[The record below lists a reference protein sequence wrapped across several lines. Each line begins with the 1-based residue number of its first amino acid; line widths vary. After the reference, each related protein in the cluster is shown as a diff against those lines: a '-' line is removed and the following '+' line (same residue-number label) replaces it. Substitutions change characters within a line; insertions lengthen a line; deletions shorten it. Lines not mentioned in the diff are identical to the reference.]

1 MKGSL
6 AYCSEKRLCVP
17 GRFAASPVA
26 AAMLVFL
33 GSPSCVM
40 AQDTA
45 KVDESTQPSGVIT
58 LPQVTIIGKEAYD
71 PLTTEGTGLYTI
83 DQTTAATRLPLT
95 LRETPQSVSVVT
107 RQRMDDQKLD
117 TVQGVLENTTGI
129 SAYQSDSQR
138 TSFYSRGFL
147 IDNIQYDGIPAVIGD
162 VINGSGVSD
171 LETAFY
177 DRVEIVRGSSGLLTG
192 TGNPSAAIN
201 LVRKRPAPEFSAST
215 SLSAGSW
222 DNFREMADIS
232 GPLTPD
238 GRVRARVV
246 GVNNDGHSYIDGY
259 QTQKQ
264 AFYGIIEAD
273 ITEDT
278 TFDIGYDYQNS
289 SPKRPT
295 WGGTP
300 LWFSNGSE
308 AEWSRSKSVAADW
321 NRWDNTRQSVFA
333 ELEHRFDNDWKVHS
347 VVKQYRTEYDTQL
360 MGSAGTPDQ
369 NTGLGTFPNGAYPVA
384 LAGKGKSS
392 QSTLDVTASGPF
404 DFMGRQHELVVG
416 GMSSRYTSNKDDV
429 SPFFSGFIPINIY
442 DWDGHFPKPNFDSM
456 TSISTNTKVKQR
468 GFFTTARLSLADP
481 LKLTLGGRFNR
492 YEVDETAGGTPFSYK
507 KSNEFT
513 PYVGL
518 IYDIDST
525 YSAYISYTGI
535 YNPQTSFRDSSGNVL
550 TPTEGRTKEIGI
562 KAEYLEGRL
571 NASVALFD
579 TELDNAAQLDG
590 NRLTPSGALAYKGVD
605 GTKSRG
611 IEFDMQGEVATN
623 WNIYAGIAAFT
634 AKDGQDARLNP
645 QVPRTTAQIFTT
657 YKLSGILEKVT
668 LGGGVKWQSRFL
680 GSSTSTREAEQDP
693 YSLTSLMARYELTKN
708 IDLSIN
714 INNVFDRKYATQ
726 KGDFDTVSYGTPR
739 NMLATLN
746 YKL

>member
-6 AYCSEKRLCVP
+6 TFCGNKRLCVS
-17 GRFAASPVA
+17 GWFAARPVTA
-26 AAMLVFL
+26 TVIAFL
-33 GSPSCVM
+33 GCSGGVM

-45 KVDESTQPSGVIT
+45 KVDERAQSPGVLT
-58 LPQVTIIGKEAYD
+58 LPSVTINGKEVSNAI
-71 PLTTEGTGLYTI
+71 TTEGTGLYTTG
-83 DQTTAATRLPLT
+83 QTTAATRLPLT

-162 VINGSGVSD
+162 VVNGSGISD

-177 DRVEIVRGSSGLLTG
+177 DRVEVVRGSNGLLTG

-201 LVRKRPAPEFSAST
+201 LVRKRPTPEFSAST

-232 GPLTPD
+232 GPLTAD
-238 GRVRARVV
+238 GRVRARMV

-264 AFYGIIEAD
+264 AYYGVIEAD
-273 ITEDT
+273 LTEDT
-278 TFDIGYDYQNS
+278 TLDIGYDYQNS

-321 NRWDNTRQSVFA
+321 NRWDNTRQNAFA
-333 ELEHRFDNDWKVHS
+333 ELEHRFDNGWKVHG
-347 VVKQYRTEYDTQL
+347 VMNQYRTEYDTQL
-360 MGSAGTPDQ
+360 MGSSGTPDQ
-369 NTGLGTFPNGAYPVA
+369 NTGLGNFPNGAYPVA
-384 LAGKGKSS
+384 LAGKGRSR
-392 QSTLDVTASGPF
+392 QNTFDVTASGSF
-404 DFMGRQHELVVG
+404 DLLGREHELVVG

-429 SPFFSGFIPINIY
+429 SPFFPGFTPINIY
-442 DWDGHFPKPNFDSM
+442 DWDGHLPKPDFDAM
-456 TSISTNTKVKQR
+456 TSIPTNTEVKQR
-468 GFFTTARLSLADP
+468 GFFTTARFSLADP
-481 LKLTLGGRFNR
+481 LKLIVGGRFNR
-492 YEVDETAGGTPFSYK
+492 YEVDETVGGTPFSYK
-507 KSNEFT
+507 KSNEFI
-513 PYVGL
+513 PYAGL
-518 IYDIDST
+518 IYDINGT
-525 YSAYISYTGI
+525 YSAYVSYTGI
-535 YNPQTSFRDSSGNVL
+535 YNPQTSFRDSNGNVL
-550 TPTEGRTKEIGI
+550 TPTEGKTKEIGL

-611 IEFDMQGEVATN
+611 VEFDMQGEVAAN
-623 WNIYAGIAAFT
+623 WNIFAGIAAFT

-657 YKLSGILEKVT
+657 YKLTGMLEKFT
-668 LGGGVKWQSRFL
+668 LGGGIRWQSRFSS
-680 GSSTSTREAEQDP
+680 SSTSSREAEQDP

-714 INNVFDRKYATQ
+714 INNVFDKKYATQ

-739 NMLATLN
+739 NTLATLN